1 MTQVE
6 SWTARYVPGP
16 GTRRLI
22 GLSAGCAVSV
32 CGISWALAEAAGE
45 GSAPWGTG
53 PDWTAVV
60 VVLFV
65 VAVGGRVARE
75 VSRAHRSAVADRRAR
90 DERLE
95 RLEQQIREL
104 STVNE
109 PVLRRVGKVSEAVQ
123 QVGTRV
129 EGCVGRTRRVLQE
142 DLRQAEALANL
153 RTGFDVRGPLPM
165 SRGWAASPDV
175 LLTLVDLV
183 LTRRPR
189 LIVEAG
195 SGLSTLWFCYAL
207 ERLGTGRVVS
217 LDHDAHF
224 AGLTRGRLRVHG
236 LDHRAEIRVS
246 ELRPVEHSGSR
257 TPQPWY
263 SPEHV
268 ADLEKI
274 DLLFVD
280 GPPASSGP
288 LSRLPALPVLRER
301 LSPGALIVLDD
312 LVREDEQEILR
323 RWQEMLPGSRC
334 ESLDHEKGTGLL
346 HLP

>member
-1 MTQVE
+1 MAQNGFR
-6 SWTARYVPGP
+6 TARYVPDRGLV
-16 GTRRLI
+16 RLV
-22 GLSAGCAVSV
+22 GLAVGAAAAVCAAT
-32 CGISWALAEAAGE
+32 WALATTTRE
-45 GSAPWGTG
+45 GSAPWGSG
-53 PDWTAVV
+53 PDWTATV

-75 VSRAHRSAVADRRAR
+75 VSGSRRAAVADGHQR
-90 DERLE
+90 DERLD
-95 RLEQQIREL
+95 RLERSVSAL
-104 STVNE
+104 SSVNE
-109 PVLRRVGKVSEAVQ
+109 PVLLRVGEVAAAVE

-129 EGCVGRTRRVLQE
+129 DRSVARSRKALQT
-142 DLRQAEALANL
+142 DLRQAEALVNL
-153 RTGFDVRGPLPM
+153 RAGFDVRAPLPM

-207 ERLGTGRVVS
+207 ERLGAGRVVS
-217 LDHDAHF
+217 LDHDPHF
-224 AGLTRGRLRVHG
+224 AELTRRRLQLHG
-236 LDHRAEIRVS
+236 LEHRAEIRVS
-246 ELRPVEHSGSR
+246 QLQPVEHPELSA
-257 TPQPWY
+257 PQPWY

-280 GPPASSGP
+280 GPPASTGP
-288 LSRLPALPVLRER
+288 RSRMPALPILRER

-323 RWQEMLPGSRC
+323 RWQEMLPGSRS

-346 HLP
+346 FLP